1 MRCQRAKTGGICYTT
16 GALIRSD
23 IPTVLYVVDFAV
35 ALVVSRWWAGGWVG
49 ARWSRTHLLCSCL
62 LKKEEE
68 EEDDEEMVSFT
79 NSGRFPLLFFFLF
92 FVAKKRKGESTT
104 SCTEHCYLRL
114 STRRFSSSSPFFR
127 LTRAGQRLNPF
138 IHTLPSLLHSPCHK
152 LFLKLKLLCTSSSSS

>member
-35 ALVVSRWWAGGWVG
+35 ALVVSRWWVGGWVQG
-49 ARWSRTHLLCSCL
+49 EAARICSVPVSLKKKKKKKMMKRWSLLL
-62 LKKEEE
+62 TA
-68 EEDDEEMVSFT
+68 DDSLF
-79 NSGRFPLLFFFLF
+79 FFFFLF

-104 SCTEHCYLRL
+104 SCTEHCYLRR

-138 IHTLPSLLHSPCHK
+138 IHTLPSRLHSPCHK